1 MHCLRIAS
9 IVVNNVNRDS
19 LAEVGLETVYAAV
32 QNGFQFASV
41 PFYGIRV
48 GEVYKTHTSLPVVGL
63 PYASAVCSLK
73 EIAVCCTLFEERGS
87 LCDVR
92 VDPCADVQA
101 FVMIFL

>member
-1 MHCLRIAS
+1 M
-9 IVVNNVNRDS
+9 VNNVNRDS
-19 LAEVGLETVYAAV
+19 LAEVGLKAVYAAV
-32 QNGFQFASV
+32 QNGFQFVCV

-48 GEVYKTHTSLPVVGL
+48 GEIYQTHTSLPVVGL

-73 EIAVCCTLFEERGS
+73 EIAVCCTLFKERGS

>member
-1 MHCLRIAS
+1 M
-9 IVVNNVNRDS
+9 VNNVNRDS
-19 LAEVGLETVYAAV
+19 LAEVGLKAVYAAV
-32 QNGFQFASV
+32 QNGFQFVCV

-48 GEVYKTHTSLPVVGL
+48 GEIYQTHTSLPVVGL

-73 EIAVCCTLFEERGS
+73 EIAVCCTLFKERGS

-101 FVMIFL
+101 FIMIFL